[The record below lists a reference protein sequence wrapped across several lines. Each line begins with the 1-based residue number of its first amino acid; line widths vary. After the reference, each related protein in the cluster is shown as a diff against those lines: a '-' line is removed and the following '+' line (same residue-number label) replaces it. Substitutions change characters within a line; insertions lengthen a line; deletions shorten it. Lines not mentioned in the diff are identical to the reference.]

1 MRMIGRYRI
10 GAAIG
15 EGAMAQVFLAHD
27 PSIERT
33 IAIKILRPE
42 LRGDP
47 EVVQRFLKESRA
59 AGMLSHAHIAT
70 IYDVGQFDGIPY
82 IAMEHVD
89 GEPLDTMLAHQGRLT
104 TERVLALS
112 VQIAD
117 ALDFAHRHGV
127 IHRDIKP
134 SNILISDKGRSAKL
148 LDFGIAR
155 IEILGEAR
163 AEREV
168 CRTVVGQIM
177 GTPRYMSPEQAM
189 GLPVDHRSD
198 LFSLGSVI
206 YEMTVGKPAFPA
218 NGLASLAIQIAQGS
232 PIPIEQAV
240 TDCPRGLR
248 FVIAKLLAKKPADRF
263 TTAAAVRDVLA
274 LELEAMQQD
283 RDVRRRGIAM
293 RTKLSLTMAVT
304 AAVAL
309 GLSVGFV
316 LDRQKSALEAMALT
330 SASSMTSFVARNVG
344 VRMAENAGLPVA
356 EQDWLPVQAFAE
368 TAAAQGNVHLLTVA
382 DEGGVIRAAD
392 NKALI
397 GKRYVANGASDAA
410 VVGDNGFRITR
421 AVRYAGHNFGRVDM
435 IIGRGALDGAMRTA
449 EILLFALSLF
459 VVLVVAAVGYFSAR
473 QLSAPLRRL
482 NKALTDVAG
491 GNTAFRI
498 SHRRRDEIG
507 SLFDTFNDLVE
518 HIEMTRNPDATG
530 DDPTSDATRIIVA
543 PTPSLKCRVA

>member
-1 MRMIGRYRI
+1 MTMVGRYRV

-27 PSIERT
+27 PSIERK

-42 LRGDP
+42 LRSDP

-70 IYDVGQFDGIPY
+70 IYDVGQSDGIPY

-89 GEPLDTMLAHQGRLT
+89 GEPLDAILSHQGRLT

-134 SNILISDKGRSAKL
+134 SNILITDKGRSAKL

-155 IEILGEAR
+155 IDVLGEAR
-163 AEREV
+163 AEQEV

-189 GLPVDHRSD
+189 GMPVDQRSD

-206 YEMTVGKPAFPA
+206 YEMVVGKPAFPA
-218 NGLASLAIQIAQGS
+218 NGLASLAIQIAQGT
-232 PIPIEQAV
+232 PIPIEQEIP
-240 TDCPRGLR
+240 DCPRGLR
-248 FVIAKLLAKKPADRF
+248 FVISKLLAKKPADRF
-263 TTAAAVRDVLA
+263 TTAAALRDVLT
-274 LELEAMQQD
+274 LELSAMQQD
-283 RDVRRRGIAM
+283 REVRRRGLAL
-293 RTKLSLTMAVT
+293 RTKLSLTMAAT

-316 LDRQKSALEAMALT
+316 LDSQKTTLETMALT
-330 SASSMTSFVARNVG
+330 SASSMTNFVAGNVG

-356 EQDWLPVQAFAE
+356 EQDWLPLQAFAV
-368 TAAAQGNVHLLTVA
+368 TAGAQGNVKLLTIA
-382 DEGGVIRAAD
+382 DERGIIRAAN
-392 NKALI
+392 NKAMI
-397 GKRYVANGASDAA
+397 GKCYVGTAQGDAA
-410 VVGDNGFRITR
+410 TLGDTGFHVTR
-421 AVRYAGHNFGRVDM
+421 TVRYAGRNFGRVDM
-435 IIGRGALDGAMRTA
+435 VVGRGALDGAMRTA
-449 EILLFALSLF
+449 ETLLFALSLF

-498 SHRRRDEIG
+498 SHRRSDEIG
-507 SLFDTFNDLVE
+507 NLFDTFNDLVE
-518 HIEMTRNPDATG
+518 HIELIRHPDAPG
-530 DDPTSDATRIIVA
+530 DGPVCDATRIIAA
-543 PTPSLKCRVA
+543 PSPSLKRRVA

>member
-1 MRMIGRYRI
+1 MTMIGRYRI
-10 GAAIG
+10 GASIG

-33 IAIKILRPE
+33 IAIKVLRPE

-59 AGMLSHAHIAT
+59 AGILSHAHIAT
-70 IYDVGQFDGIPY
+70 IYDVGQSDGIPY

-89 GEPLDTMLAHQGRLT
+89 GEPLDTMLANQGRLT

-134 SNILISDKGRSAKL
+134 SNILITDKGRCAKL

-155 IEILGEAR
+155 IDVLGDVH
-163 AEREV
+163 AEKEV

-189 GLPVDHRSD
+189 GMPVDHRSD

-206 YEMTVGKPAFPA
+206 YEMAVGKPAFPA

-232 PIPIEQAV
+232 PIPVEQEIS
-240 TDCPRGLR
+240 DCPRGLR
-248 FVIAKLLAKKPADRF
+248 FVISKLLAKKPADRF
-263 TTAAAVRDVLA
+263 TSAAAVRDVLA
-274 LELEAMQQD
+274 LELDAMQQD
-283 RDVRRRGIAM
+283 REVRRRGLPL
-293 RTKLSLTMAVT
+293 RTKLALTMAAT
-304 AAVAL
+304 ATVAL

-316 LDRQKSALEAMALT
+316 LDRQKSTLETMALT

-344 VRMAENAGLPVA
+344 VRMAENAGLPTA
-356 EQDWLPVQAFAE
+356 EQDWLPLQAFAV
-368 TAAAQGNVHLLTVA
+368 TAAAQGNVKLLTVA
-382 DEGGVIRAAD
+382 DDRGIIRAAD
-392 NKALI
+392 NKEMI
-397 GKRYVANGASDAA
+397 GKRYVATTTGDSA
-410 VVGDNGFRITR
+410 VAGESGFRVTR
-421 AVRYAGHNFGRVDM
+421 TVRYAGHDFGRVDM
-435 IIGRGALDGAMRTA
+435 VIGREALDAAMRTA
-449 EILLFALSLF
+449 EILLLALSLF
-459 VVLVVAAVGYFSAR
+459 VVLVVAAVGYFAAR

-498 SHRRRDEIG
+498 SHRRTDEIG
-507 SLFDTFNDLVE
+507 NLFDTFNDLVE
-518 HIEMTRNPDATG
+518 HIELTRNPDIPG
-530 DDPTSDATRIIVA
+530 NGPVSDATRISVA
-543 PTPSLKCRVA
+543 PAPPLKRRVA